1 MLQSFNKI
9 DKVEGELILPGDKSI
24 SHRAVMFS
32 AMAKGV
38 STIENLS
45 NAEDVNST
53 ISCFKQLGCEITK
66 NDNLVRVIGKGYK
79 GFTKPTEPLN
89 AGNSGT
95 TARLISGILAAQD
108 FESTIIGDNSLSQ
121 RPMKRVIE
129 PLSKMGVKFKSSD
142 ALTLPL
148 TIHPPKRLHPI
159 DYELTVASAQV
170 KSAVLLAGLHG
181 DGTTSVI
188 EYLPTRN
195 HTELLLDLRTIS
207 DSGKRVIF
215 ASLDDYPQN
224 ALYVVPS
231 DISTASF
238 FIVLALLTKN
248 SNLKIKSVGLNPT
261 RTGVMEVLK
270 MMGAKFGIENK
281 RQVMGELIG
290 DLIISNGSLTN
301 IKIPAHLTPN
311 IIDEIPILSI
321 AGLFAD
327 GKFEVEGAGELRFK
341 ETDRIKAICNNMKLL
356 GLDVE
361 ESNEGFSISGQ
372 IKNKN
377 VTFKSFD
384 DHRIAMAFSI
394 LSILLEGGNVDGFGC
409 CNISNPDFHS
419 QLKSITR

>member
-9 DKVEGELILPGDKSI
+9 NKVEGELLLPGDKSI

-53 ISCFKQLGCEITK
+53 ISCFRQLGCEITK
-66 NDNLVRVIGKGYK
+66 TENLVRVVGKGYK
-79 GFTKPTEPLN
+79 GFTKPTEALN

-95 TARLISGILAAQD
+95 TARLLSGILAAQD
-108 FESTIIGDNSLSQ
+108 FDSTIIGDNSLSQ

-129 PLSKMGVKFKSSD
+129 PLSKMGAKIKSSD
-142 ALTLPL
+142 ALTLPM

-159 DYELTVASAQV
+159 DFEMNVPSAQV

-181 DGTTSVI
+181 DTSTSVI
-188 EYLPTRN
+188 EFVPTRN
-195 HTELLLDLRTIS
+195 HTELLLDLKTIS
-207 DSGKRVIF
+207 DTDKRVIF
-215 ASLDDYPQN
+215 ASIEDYPQN
-224 ALYVVPS
+224 AEYVVPS

-238 FIVLALLTKN
+238 FIVLALLTKD
-248 SNLKIKSVGLNPT
+248 SNLKIKNVGLNPT

-270 MMGAKFGIENK
+270 LMGAKFRIENK
-281 RQVMGELIG
+281 RQVMGEMIG
-290 DLIISNGSLTN
+290 DLVISNGSLTN
-301 IKIPAHLTPN
+301 VKIPAHLIPN
-311 IIDEIPILSI
+311 IIDEVPILSV
-321 AGLFAD
+321 AGLFAE
-327 GKFEVEGAGELRFK
+327 GKFEIEGAGELRFK

-361 ESNEGFSISGQ
+361 ESGDGFSISGQ
-372 IKNKN
+372 VKNKN
-377 VTFKSFD
+377 VTFKSYD

-394 LSILLEGGNVDGFGC
+394 LSILLEGGTVEGFGC
-409 CNISNPDFHS
+409 CNISNPDFLS
-419 QLKSITR
+419 QLNSIVR